1 MTGVTKRISF
11 SRQCLAAANIFFLL
25 YFLAASAPHRVH
37 HSLEQVP
44 SSQHTDHTH
53 DRTPP
58 TPGQNDCVVQSVA
71 QHAHLS
77 SAQLIE
83 IPFREFSLAPH
94 RRPRGAVDTSSFD
107 ASPFSQRAPP
117 TT

>member
-1 MTGVTKRISF
+1 MSDVTKRISF
-11 SRQCLAAANIFFLL
+11 SRQCLAAVNIFFLL

-44 SSQHTDHTH
+44 SSQDTDHTH
-53 DRTPP
+53 DRTPA

-83 IPFREFSLAPH
+83 IPFREFSVAPH
-94 RRPRGAVDTSSFD
+94 RARGGVDTSSFD